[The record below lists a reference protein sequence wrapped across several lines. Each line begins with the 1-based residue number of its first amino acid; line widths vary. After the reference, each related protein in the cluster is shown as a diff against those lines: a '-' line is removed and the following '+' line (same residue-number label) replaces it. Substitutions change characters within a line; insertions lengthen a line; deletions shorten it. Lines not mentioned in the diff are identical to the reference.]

1 MRSASTWT
9 TMIMRLESENKILN
23 LFYFKVYHSKKPDDV
38 AANIGSLIIPTS
50 QNEYEFGDG
59 DDEEEAVDVTLKADD
74 HVLLAGNDCPDGTAN
89 VEVRVYFWFFIRNFW
104 QFDNSF
110 FVHTG
115 NEPINRTMY
124 IRDRTFALWIF
135 LQRPCIFAWP
145 FRTRSCIDQ
154 RTL

>member
-23 LFYFKVYHSKKPDDV
+23 PFYFKVYHSKKPDDV

-89 VEVRVYFWFFIRNFW
+89 VEVRVYFCFFLF
-104 QFDNSF
+104 
-110 FVHTG
+110 
-115 NEPINRTMY
+115 E
-124 IRDRTFALWIF
+124 IF
-135 LQRPCIFAWP
+135 KV
-145 FRTRSCIDQ
+145 
-154 RTL
+154 